1 MRGWFIA
8 RLVRGDNSSGEQR
21 DRSTNAAA
29 ERTHARNIEVE
40 VGNKAKPVL
49 NEENEARNDPLLP
62 TLSPHTLQTCRLL
75 K

>member
-40 VGNKAKPVL
+40 VGNKAKP
-49 NEENEARNDPLLP
+49 ARNVEIVWLVVSLVPR
-62 TLSPHTLQTCRLL
+62 SRLM
-75 K
+75 